1 MQKLILLILVGVWAA
16 VLVPPALRS
25 RVQGRPGDS
34 ISDFNRRLDILGRTR
49 NTRRSAI
56 PRIGSRAPRTVA
68 PYRTTTPLAART
80 TTPLV
85 TRSTR
90 PALRVAAPVS
100 AAARRRRDV
109 FVFLLAAVG
118 VTFVAA
124 VWRGGIFWAGHLVVD
139 VALAGYVYLLVQ
151 MRNAAAQRRLSYPPL
166 RGVGVVD
173 PAHDDAEAEGR
184 LQLVRASRV
193 G

>member
-1 MQKLILLILVGVWAA
+1 VQKLILLILVGVWAA

-34 ISDFNRRLDILGRTR
+34 ISDFNRRLDILGKTR
-49 NTRRSAI
+49 NTRRPAI
-56 PRIGSRAPRTVA
+56 PRIGARSPRTVA

-85 TRSTR
+85 TRSAT
-90 PALRVAAPVS
+90 PAFRVAAPMT

-109 FVFLLAAVG
+109 FVFLLVAVG

-124 VWRGGIFWAGHLVVD
+124 VWRGGMLWAGHLVVD

-151 MRNAAAQRRLSYPPL
+151 MRNAAAQRRLAYPPL
-166 RGVGVVD
+166 RGLVD
-173 PAHDDAEAEGR
+173 HAPPAEAESR
-184 LQLVRASRV
+184 LQLVRAASRV

>member
-49 NTRRSAI
+49 SARRSAI
-56 PRIGSRAPRTVA
+56 PRIGARSARPVA

-85 TRSTR
+85 TRSAQ
-90 PALRVAAPVS
+90 PACGS
-100 AAARRRRDV
+100 
-109 FVFLLAAVG
+109 
-118 VTFVAA
+118 
-124 VWRGGIFWAGHLVVD
+124 
-139 VALAGYVYLLVQ
+139 
-151 MRNAAAQRRLSYPPL
+151 PP
-166 RGVGVVD
+166 R
-173 PAHDDAEAEGR
+173 
-184 LQLVRASRV
+184 
-193 G
+193 

>member
-1 MQKLILLILVGVWAA
+1 VQKLILLILVGVWAA

-56 PRIGSRAPRTVA
+56 PRIGTRAPRTVA

-85 TRSTR
+85 TRSAT
-90 PALRVAAPVS
+90 PALRVAAPMS
-100 AAARRRRDV
+100 PAARRRRDV
-109 FVFLLAAVG
+109 FVFLLVAVA
-118 VTFVAA
+118 VTFIAA
-124 VWRGGIFWAGHLVVD
+124 VWRGGLLWVVQLGAD
-139 VALAGYVYLLVQ
+139 LALAGYVYLLVQ
-151 MRNAAAQRRLSYPPL
+151 MRNAAAQRRLAYPPL
-166 RGVGVVD
+166 RGVVGTS
-173 PAHDDAEAEGR
+173 HDGEPESR
-184 LQLVRASRV
+184 LHLVRAASRV